1 MFIVQKRKNKLS
13 IIIIIIIILG
23 ICVAVFGEPEY
34 FGEGSGQAI
43 AVVSPTYHLT
53 EFSALF
59 YL

>member
-1 MFIVQKRKNKLS
+1 MVCPAYKKYKGAPVIRNPFF
-13 IIIIIIIILG
+13 G